1 VGIVFAATTISNAL
15 LFVVSLIAARWLAP
29 DSYAV
34 VAAMLAGVIIIT
46 VPSFTLQIV
55 VAREVASVPPA
66 DRPAVAAA
74 VLRRRG
80 MQATALGVIA
90 TTVVCFFANPIS
102 DSLNLSTVWPVVFT
116 ALAAVPLLLQTV
128 LRGALQGT
136 GRYGLLGLSMIC
148 EAVGRL
154 VIAIVALAA
163 GFGATGVT
171 AAPLAGTVVGLAV
184 CIPPLVALAGLSG
197 TVARPQ
203 IGQIFWATGAFFSGF
218 AILTSTD
225 LLVVKHAADGTTAGD
240 YAAAAFVGKIVLLLP
255 VAVTTVLV
263 PEVTKRCA
271 RGEPTVRLLWQA
283 LAITSALCGAV
294 LLACA
299 VVPGLVATLT
309 FGDGYPGAEDLL
321 WQYALATFVLSIA
334 QVYALYTL
342 AAGSNIAA
350 WTCPVLA
357 LVQMPLLW
365 AARHDP
371 EMVIWTMTGTGAA
384 LLLVAATTS
393 LVRREHQS
401 SRHEPA
407 R

>member
-55 VAREVASVPPA
+55 VAREVASIPPA

-74 VLRRRG
+74 VLRQRG

-203 IGQIFWATGAFFSGF
+203 IGQIFWATGAFS
-218 AILTSTD
+218 
-225 LLVVKHAADGTTAGD
+225 
-240 YAAAAFVGKIVLLLP
+240 
-255 VAVTTVLV
+255 
-263 PEVTKRCA
+263 
-271 RGEPTVRLLWQA
+271 QA
-283 LAITSALCGAV
+283 SQ
-294 LLACA
+294 
-299 VVPGLVATLT
+299 
-309 FGDGYPGAEDLL
+309 F
-321 WQYALATFVLSIA
+321 
-334 QVYALYTL
+334 
-342 AAGSNIAA
+342 
-350 WTCPVLA
+350 
-357 LVQMPLLW
+357 
-365 AARHDP
+365 
-371 EMVIWTMTGTGAA
+371 
-384 LLLVAATTS
+384 
-393 LVRREHQS
+393 
-401 SRHEPA
+401 
-407 R
+407 